1 MEASEGLV
9 KLVSVAPELEGALDF
24 IRQVKDRVT
33 VSVAHTAAGYDTAL
47 AAFQAGARQCTHL
60 YNGMAPFAHR
70 EPGVVGAAFDCGHV
84 MCELICDGVHI
95 HPAMVRATFRL
106 MGKDRMILISDTM
119 RAAGMSDGSYT
130 LGGQDVTVR
139 GNRAELA
146 DGTIAGSVTDLMAC
160 LKVAVSVVGIPLADA
175 VTAAAVNPAKVMGIY
190 DRLGSLDVGKQA
202 NVAVLDE
209 HLDLKA
215 VIFRGEV
222 VSGSL

>member
-1 MEASEGLV
+1 
-9 KLVSVAPELEGALDF
+9 
-24 IRQVKDRVT
+24 
-33 VSVAHTAAGYDTAL
+33 
-47 AAFQAGARQCTHL
+47 
-60 YNGMAPFAHR
+60 
-70 EPGVVGAAFDCGHV
+70 
-84 MCELICDGVHI
+84 MCEIICDGVHI

-106 MGKDRMILISDTM
+106 MGKERMILISDTM

-146 DGTIAGSVTDLMAC
+146 SGTIAGSVTDLMAC
-160 LKVAVSVVGIPLADA
+160 LKEAVSVVGIPLADA
-175 VTAAAVNPAKVMGIY
+175 VTAAAVNPAKVLGIY
-190 DRLGSLDVGKQA
+190 NRLGSLDVGKQA